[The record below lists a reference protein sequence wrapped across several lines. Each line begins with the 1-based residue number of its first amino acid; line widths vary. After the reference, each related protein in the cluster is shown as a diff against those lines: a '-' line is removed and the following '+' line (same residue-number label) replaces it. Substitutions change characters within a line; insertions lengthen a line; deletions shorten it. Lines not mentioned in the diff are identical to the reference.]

1 MGSRNVTNVRPYFP
15 SRGGL
20 ILALS
25 TQGRGLGEGSGKGEG
40 GIRRERHQ
48 RAGRS
53 PARSPEGRLLSL
65 GRMAVA
71 GVLFVALFGL
81 LGMAG
86 RPAVEDG
93 GKIRVVTSIPDLADF
108 SARIG
113 GDLVSVE
120 SLAKGMEDPHG
131 VPVKPS
137 FVPRLNRAHVLVVL
151 GLQAEHSWLPALIE
165 VARNSNILPGNP
177 GYIDCSVKIKPK
189 QIPRSLLR
197 REGDVHPL
205 GNPHFNLDPVYAKV
219 IAETI
224 AEGLARVYPPGQSV
238 FQANLKQFHAHMDEQ
253 LEKWHAMA
261 EPLRGLKFVSYHQDT
276 IYFAERFGLVEV
288 GQIEI
293 RPGIEPT
300 QGHLVWL
307 VDRMKEKGV
316 TLVLREPYFGEQLPN
331 WVAEKTGG
339 TVAKFLIMVGGNPGV
354 DRYEDLIEF
363 NLRSILKAV
372 GSNPA
377 QAGR

>member
-1 MGSRNVTNVRPYFP
+1 MAKGSRIAHRWHIVVL
-15 SRGGL
+15 SVSQQCWASAL
-20 ILALS
+20 IFLL
-25 TQGRGLGEGSGKGEG
+25 L
-40 GIRRERHQ
+40 
-48 RAGRS
+48 
-53 PARSPEGRLLSL
+53 PA
-65 GRMAVA
+65 
-71 GVLFVALFGL
+71 L
-81 LGMAG
+81 LGMSG
-86 RPAVEDG
+86 RPSVDEG

-108 SARIG
+108 TSRIG

-137 FVPRLNRAHVLVVL
+137 FVPKLNRAHVLVVL
-151 GLQAEHSWLPALIE
+151 GLQAEHSWLPALID
-165 VARNSNILPGNP
+165 VSRNPDILPGNP
-177 GYIDCSVKIKPK
+177 GFIDCSMKIKPK

-219 IAETI
+219 MAETI
-224 AEGLARVYPPGQSV
+224 AEGLARVYPAGEPV
-238 FQANLKQFHAHMDEQ
+238 FRANLKQFHAHMDEQ
-253 LEKWHAMA
+253 LVQWQQLA

-276 IYFAERFGLVEV
+276 IYFAERFGLEEV

-307 VDRMKEKGV
+307 VDRMKERNVK
-316 TLVLREPYFGEQLPN
+316 LILREPHYGEQLPN
-331 WVAEKTGG
+331 WVAEQTGA
-339 TVAKFLIMVGGNPGV
+339 TVAKFLIMVGGNPEV
-354 DRYEDLIEF
+354 DTYEDLIEF
-363 NLRSILKAV
+363 NLRSILEAV
-372 GSNPA
+372 ERRAA